1 MTDPLH
7 GYHIKATLLN
17 GPVWQLYEVETADGQ
32 TFWLARLHHDFV
44 DDQSTALVQGCY
56 REGYGLRHPHIVEL
70 LHLDADERTPC
81 LLYEPSKGA
90 VPLFQYVVDH
100 PPDSATTAQW
110 VLQICQALQHAYLHG
125 VPHGCLGWS
134 SLFMTTQGF
143 IKVAFFGSSRLF
155 AYGCQN
161 RPSLFM
167 PYALLS
173 SPQRLRTP
181 DKVSIRDELYTL
193 GALYYQLL
201 TGDYLCQSRTVA
213 ELIAEKMEP
222 WQTRKALGEKETLL
236 LDRLLEPNPSLR
248 FSNCREVIDAIQPS
262 ELEAAADPW
271 SEKEPSPLKSW
282 LFGWRKKAQQAF
294 SFTFVGMKRR
304 TALTL
309 VLLAIFVFVALLVT
323 WISELDH
330 DEWKDQALYQAFIS
344 EQDSLRSLEMRNQKR
359 AEPASPAVQDSR
371 ALFHQTRVG
380 SGQVRKEKTGGAS
393 AVDTIGVQ
401 FVPLM
406 VSAQIDSTLTAA
418 DVYIN
423 DKLEGQSSLSG
434 PLIIQGLSAARS
446 YTVRVQKQ
454 GYAVWQKT
462 ITISADADNV
472 LQARLLPLTDALRR
486 YTFSRT
492 SFADRIS
499 IDGKLPSMAL
509 PLEVDL
515 ALGIHELRYIDTVS
529 GFQWT
534 TSLTLDLN
542 SARTI
547 YYQPEQVGMGRLAV
561 VLANPARFGYA
572 FIYLPGQSRTQT
584 TPFRQP
590 LAVGRYAL
598 RIFRD
603 GYRTVPSDTTIFIKP
618 NEDLNI
624 VVQMS
629 PM

>member
-1 MTDPLH
+1 MTDSLH
-7 GYHIKATLLN
+7 GYHINATLLN
-17 GPVWQLYEVETADGQ
+17 GPVWQLYEVETADQQ
-32 TFWLARLHHDFV
+32 TVWLARLHHDFV
-44 DDQSTALVQGCY
+44 DDQSAALVHECY

-70 LHLDADERTPC
+70 LHLDAEERTPC
-81 LLYEPSKGA
+81 LLYEPIKGA

-100 PPDSATTAQW
+100 PPDSATAAQW
-110 VLQICQALQHAYLHG
+110 VLQICQALQHGYLHG
-125 VPHGCLGWS
+125 VSHGCLGWS
-134 SLFMTTQGF
+134 SLFMTKQGF
-143 IKVAFFGSSRLF
+143 LKVAFFGSSRLF
-155 AYGCQN
+155 TYGCQN

-167 PYALLS
+167 PYELLS

-181 DKVSIRDELYTL
+181 DKVSISDELYTL

-201 TGDYLCQSRTVA
+201 TGDYLCQSRTLA

-262 ELEAAADPW
+262 EPEEAGSPL
-271 SEKEPSPLKSW
+271 SEMESSPLKTW
-282 LFGWRKKAQQAF
+282 FLDQRKKMQQLF
-294 SFTFVGMKRR
+294 SSTLVGMKRR
-304 TALTL
+304 TALSL
-309 VLLAIFVFVALLVT
+309 ALLAILVFVALMVT
-323 WISELDH
+323 WISELGH
-330 DEWKDQALYQAFIS
+330 DEWKDQALYQAFVS
-344 EQDSLRSLEMRNQKR
+344 EQDSLRSLQMRNQKK
-359 AEPASPAVQDSR
+359 AEPVPPAGQDSR
-371 ALFHQTRVG
+371 TLSRQSRAG
-380 SGQVRKEKTGGAS
+380 SSEGRKETTAGPTN
-393 AVDTIGVQ
+393 VDSVGVQ
-401 FVPLM
+401 FVPLT
-406 VSAQIDSTLTAA
+406 VSAQIDSGLTSA
-418 DVYIN
+418 DIYVN

-434 PLIIQGLSAARS
+434 PLVIQGLSAARS

-462 ITISADADNV
+462 ATISADMDNV

-492 SFADRIS
+492 AFADRIS

-509 PLEVDL
+509 PVEVDL
-515 ALGIHELRYIDTVS
+515 VLGAHELRYSDTAS

-547 YYQPEQVGMGRLAV
+547 QFQPEQVGMGRLAV
-561 VLANPARFGYA
+561 VLSNPARYGYA
-572 FIYLPGQSRTQT
+572 FVYLPGQSRTQT

-590 LAVGRYAL
+590 MAVGRYAL

-603 GYRTVPSDTTIFIKP
+603 GFHTVPSDTTIFIRP

>member
-1 MTDPLH
+1 MTDSLH
-7 GYHIKATLLN
+7 GYRIKATLLN
-17 GPVWQLYEVETADGQ
+17 GPVWQLFEVETADGQ
-32 TFWLARLHHDFV
+32 AVWLARLHHDFV
-44 DDQSTALVQGCY
+44 DEQSTALVQECY
-56 REGYGLRHPHIVEL
+56 REGYGLRHPHILEL

-81 LLYEPSKGA
+81 LLYEPLKGA
-90 VPLFQYVVDH
+90 VPLFQYIVDH
-100 PPDSATTAQW
+100 PPDSATAVQW
-110 VLQICQALQHAYLHG
+110 VLQICQALQHGYLHG
-125 VPHGCLGWS
+125 VSHGCLGWS
-134 SLFMTTQGF
+134 SLFLTKQGF

-155 AYGCQN
+155 AYGCQS

-181 DKVSIRDELYTL
+181 DKVSISDELYTL

-201 TGDYLCQSRTVA
+201 TGDYLCQSRTLA

-222 WQTRKALGEKETLL
+222 WQTRKPLGEKETLL

-248 FSNCREVIDAIQPS
+248 FSNCREVIDAIQPP
-262 ELEAAADPW
+262 EPEAAASPW
-271 SEKEPSPLKSW
+271 TEAESTPLKSK
-282 LFGWRKKAQQAF
+282 LFEWRKKAQQLF
-294 SFTFVGMKRR
+294 SSTLVGMKRR
-304 TALTL
+304 MALTL
-309 VLLAIFVFVALLVT
+309 VLLAMLVFVSLLVT
-323 WISELDH
+323 WISELGH
-330 DEWKDQALYQAFIS
+330 DQWKDQALYQAFIS
-344 EQDSLRSLEMRNQKR
+344 EQDSLRSLQRRNQER
-359 AEPASPAVQDSR
+359 AERVAPPIHDSKSLSRQAS
-371 ALFHQTRVG
+371 VG
-380 SGQVRKEKTGGAS
+380 SGEARKEATGGVT
-393 AVDTIGVQ
+393 AVDSIGVQ
-401 FVPLM
+401 FLTLT
-406 VSAQIDSTLTAA
+406 VSAQIDSTLTVA
-418 DVYIN
+418 DVYVN
-423 DKLEGQSSLSG
+423 DKLEGQSSLYG

-446 YTVRVQKQ
+446 YTVRVQKE

-462 ITISADADNV
+462 VTISADADNV

-486 YTFSRT
+486 YTFSRVP
-492 SFADRIS
+492 FADRLS

-515 ALGIHELRYIDTVS
+515 VLGVHELRYSDTAS

-547 YYQPEQVGMGRLAV
+547 SYPPEQVGMGRLAV
-561 VLANPARFGYA
+561 VLSNPARYGYA
-572 FIYLPGQSRTQT
+572 FVYLPGQSRTQT

-590 LAVGRYAL
+590 MAVGRYAL

-603 GYRTVPSDTTIFIKP
+603 GFRTIPSDTTIFIKP